1 MMLSCPLCAYVTR
14 YPAWMRKHETVHARN
29 HRPFSCDVC
38 GSSFKLRS
46 QLNYH
51 KRIHEAPS
59 LACSVCDFKCTQK
72 CVLDVHMRTHL
83 EERPFKCQLCEYT
96 TKRKA
101 DLAIHHKCM
110 HTGRP
115 RKKKREEDV
124 AQIFDRNT
132 IRYSREF
139 NIPFS
144 GEARKYARL
153 DFLLEVGFGWVI
165 FEVYERQQSQYE
177 VSYECQ
183 RMALVFAE
191 FIKRCEGK
199 KLHII
204 RYNPDPYKDSHGLVV
219 KPTPEE
225 REGEI
230 RRAIQYVPEEA
241 RFTITYLF
249 YRLRDGLP
257 EITYDAEYSL
267 REHVRRQGP

>member
-1 MMLSCPLCAYVTR
+1 MHAEVCLGRTYAHSLRRAALQV
-14 YPAWMRKHETVHARN
+14 PALRIHNKTESGPCDTSQVHAY
-29 HRPFSCDVC
+29 
-38 GSSFKLRS
+38 GS
-46 QLNYH
+46 
-51 KRIHEAPS
+51 AP
-59 LACSVCDFKCTQK
+59 K
-72 CVLDVHMRTHL
+72 
-83 EERPFKCQLCEYT
+83 E
-96 TKRKA
+96 
-101 DLAIHHKCM
+101 
-110 HTGRP
+110 
-115 RKKKREEDV
+115 KREEDV

-139 NIPFS
+139 SISFS
-144 GEARKYARL
+144 GQARKYARL

-165 FEVYERQQSQYE
+165 FEVDERQHSQYE